1 MYSPFF
7 QELQIHPCDF
17 VIVDQKC
24 CTIPGMTVNMCKSF
38 FTELIFH
45 FSCGIPAD
53 TVVIV
58 FDAII
63 GHTLYKSL
71 ITCNPLHVIIFQD
84 SSDFPVSMFDQ
95 YPGKFI
101 RCPCIRRFHTVKCH
115 IFIMVMN
122 KNCRDISFLNLF
134 IQTDIRV
141 RKCRA

>member
-1 MYSPFF
+1 MRLRHCRSEVLYNPWYDGKYV
-7 QELQIHPCDF
+7 QVL
-17 VIVDQKC
+17 
-24 CTIPGMTVNMCKSF
+24 

-71 ITCNPLHVIIFQD
+71 ITCNSPACHHISGIP
-84 SSDFPVSMFDQ
+84 SNFPVSMFDQ

-101 RCPCIRRFHTVKCH
+101 RCPCIGHFHTVKCH

-141 RKCRA
+141 RKCRATLL